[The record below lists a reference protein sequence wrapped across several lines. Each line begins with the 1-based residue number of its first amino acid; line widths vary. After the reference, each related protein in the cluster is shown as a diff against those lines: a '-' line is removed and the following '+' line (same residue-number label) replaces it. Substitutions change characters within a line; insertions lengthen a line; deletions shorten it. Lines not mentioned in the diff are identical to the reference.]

1 MLIVFLKKQVLE
13 NSKAGRMEK
22 LLIAYDY
29 PHSFMLHMKEIV
41 KEKGHDI
48 LMDEN
53 ILGLFEEKFPDY
65 AEEHKLL
72 KEACRRNILGRFND
86 AGQKAE
92 WAKRV
97 CINQSLFLLTK
108 TLEEKEAVII
118 VESLMYL
125 FRWEMRLHVQ
135 RKWETS
141 ETGKA
146 DFHKWERNTFSYGAN
161 PSGMQANGKLPP
173 SLEADKMLPAQDK
186 TDRNTEELVNMA
198 DLGKEDMTEQQADIA
213 GTHHKKGKK
222 KEGRRAEASAK
233 NKKYRAN
240 GKRTPLEEAFH
251 EVKYLPQ
258 MGISMKKDV
267 KRAKRGNADSQQHL
281 GDFYAEEGTAHLD
294 YTEAVYWYQKAAAQ
308 GNFKAQMELGKIFD
322 SEKVDI
328 ADSKQQ
334 GIKWYRKL
342 AEKGFPTAQCIL
354 GAKYLWG
361 DGVEQDKSEAAKWL
375 KKAAAQGY
383 EEAEIYLSQ
392 IPFS

>member
-1 MLIVFLKKQVLE
+1 
-13 NSKAGRMEK
+13 MEK

-41 KEKGHDI
+41 KEKGRDI
-48 LMDEN
+48 LRDEN
-53 ILGLFEEKFPDY
+53 ISGLFEEKFPDY
-65 AEEHKLL
+65 TEEQKLL
-72 KEACRRNILGRFND
+72 KEACRHNILGRFYD
-86 AGQKAE
+86 ADQRAE
-92 WAKRV
+92 WAKKV

-125 FRWEMRLHVQ
+125 FGWEMRLHVQ

-161 PSGMQANGKLPP
+161 PLGMQANGKLPRN
-173 SLEADKMLPAQDK
+173 LEADEMLLAQNQ
-186 TDRNTEELVNMA
+186 TDGDTEEETVSMA
-198 DLGKEDMTEQQADIA
+198 DLGKEDITEQQVNTAD
-213 GTHHKKGKK
+213 THHKKWKK
-222 KEGRRAEASAK
+222 KEGRRAEASAR
-233 NKKYRAN
+233 NKKHRAN
-240 GKRTPLEEAFH
+240 GKNVSLEEAFH
-251 EVKYLPQ
+251 EIKYLPQ

-294 YTEAVYWYQKAAAQ
+294 YTEAVYWYQKAALQ
-308 GNFKAQMELGKIFD
+308 GNFKAQMELGRIFD

-328 ADSKQQ
+328 TDSKQQ

-361 DGVEQDKSEAAKWL
+361 DGVNQDKREAAKWL

-383 EEAEIYLSQ
+383 EEANAYLSQ
-392 IPFS
+392 LPFS